1 MAICS
6 AGHPTNQTD
15 FCDTCGLPVPTDQ
28 SVLSESVLTATP
40 SLIAPSALTCPNC
53 GVGNVAE
60 ALFCEA
66 CGYDFTTAAMVASP
80 SPRPWLAPVPS
91 PEVSEPAPLGVGS
104 VTNEAPIAQTPADQQ
119 PTTSAPTPEWPK
131 LVAVADPPPPADEQ
145 PVANPESVAA
155 SESATPAPVSVI
167 KASSDSNETAQQV
180 LEGES
185 LQPAPQSSPEASIA
199 PAPGSVIPPQPAV
212 DWVAEL
218 WIDPD
223 WYAAQGST
231 DPMPSVGLPDI
242 VPLVK
247 PGNLVGRVSH
257 SKGIFPEIDCELD
270 TGCSRRHAMVTTD
283 WSRWWIED
291 LNSANGTFVGSAAGP
306 LPGMPIP
313 QGRVELASGQ
323 RIYVGAWTRIVIRK
337 ATDDER
343 EAFAI

>member
-28 SVLSESVLTATP
+28 SVLSESVLTAAP

-80 SPRPWLAPVPS
+80 SPRPRLTPVPS
-91 PEVSEPAPLGVGS
+91 PEVSQPAPRGVGS
-104 VTNEAPIAQTPADQQ
+104 VTNEAPIAQTPIAQTPTDQTPAGQ
-119 PTTSAPTPEWPK
+119 SPTTSAPTPEWPK
-131 LVAVADPPPPADEQ
+131 LVAVADPPPPAEDP

-155 SESATPAPVSVI
+155 SESATADPI
-167 KASSDSNETAQQV
+167 
-180 LEGES
+180 
-185 LQPAPQSSPEASIA
+185 SPIEASNV